1 MTETDGNDATANSHF
16 RKALASGEFPFLDL
30 IEAEPV
36 EIRPGRAVWRLTVLE
51 KHLRS
56 LGIVHGGVTAT
67 LLDTALGFAGAL
79 LAPCGGNPFEKLR
92 WIRLVGPEGNALPT
106 GHPGEVFGLVVV
118 PVAKQTLSL
127 LHQDSGVL
135 AAIGF
140 GVAAPAL
147 LGDQGAVALDGV
159 LHFVRAV
166 VQRAVGDIEGP
177 CLPHQFTGP

>member
-36 EIRPGRAVWRLTVLE
+36 EIRPGRAVWRVTVLE

-79 LAPCGGNPFEKLR
+79 LAPDGYHAVTMQLNINFTRIAKAGDVLITTGEIVHAGKKTAVCRGDVRLEDGKLVATASST
-92 WIRLVGPEGNALPT
+92 IMYLPLPE
-106 GHPGEVFGLVVV
+106 
-118 PVAKQTLSL
+118 
-127 LHQDSGVL
+127 
-135 AAIGF
+135 
-140 GVAAPAL
+140 
-147 LGDQGAVALDGV
+147 
-159 LHFVRAV
+159 
-166 VQRAVGDIEGP
+166 
-177 CLPHQFTGP
+177 